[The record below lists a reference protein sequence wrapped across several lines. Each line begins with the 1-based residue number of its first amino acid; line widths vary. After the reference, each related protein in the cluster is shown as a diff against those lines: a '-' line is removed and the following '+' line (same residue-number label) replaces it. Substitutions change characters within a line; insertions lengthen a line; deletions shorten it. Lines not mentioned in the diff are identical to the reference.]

1 MRFPIPNMDNLNG
14 QVDFYRNIF
23 CARHSFRLFSAA
35 CGTFISSE
43 LLRFFRNDPTG
54 RISHHVY
61 NHVCDL
67 DGDSAVLPT
76 NPKDR
81 VLGFKMF

>member
-1 MRFPIPNMDNLNG
+1 MRFPIPNMENLNG

-23 CARHSFRLFSAA
+23 CARHSLHSFRLFSAA

-61 NHVCDL
+61 IIMYVTWMGIAQFCRQI
-67 DGDSAVLPT
+67 
-76 NPKDR
+76 PKI
-81 VLGFKMF
+81 GC